1 MTKLS
6 DQGKILLVLVAAFLV
21 VHLFASKREYFD
33 NQKKKFVVKSG
44 DDVYDKFYASIYDDL
59 VGNPAREQFEII
71 EIVRTTSPGRKSL
84 VLDVGSGTG
93 SHVKA
98 LNGKGIPTVG
108 IDKSS
113 AMVEKARTKCPECKF
128 QRADALAAMT
138 FSPNTFSHIVCLYFT
153 IYYIQDKLTFFKN
166 CYTWLKPGGYLVLH
180 LVNRDKFDP
189 VIPAASPFY
198 LVSPQKYAKERITKS
213 SVKFDTFQYKSQ
225 LRLDKAKDKATFE
238 ETTTDDKT
246 GNVRK
251 NIHNFYMETQK
262 HILSLAKNVGFIL
275 RGKID
280 MVSVQYEYQYLYILY
295 KEGVRTLQ

>member
-6 DQGKILLVLVAAFLV
+6 DQGKILLALVAVFLIF
-21 VHLFASKREYFD
+21 HLFSSKREHFD

-59 VGNPAREQFEII
+59 VGSLARERFEII
-71 EIVRTTSPGRKSL
+71 EIMRTTSPGKGSL

-98 LNGKGIPTVG
+98 LNDKGVQAVG
-108 IDKSS
+108 IDKSA
-113 AMVEKARTKCPECKF
+113 AMVEKALTKCPDCKF
-128 QRADALAAMT
+128 KRADALSTMT
-138 FSPNTFSHIVCLYFT
+138 FPPDTFSHILCLYFT

-180 LVNRDKFDP
+180 LVNRDQFDP
-189 VIPAASPFY
+189 VVPAASPFY

-238 ETTTDDKT
+238 ETMTDDKT

-251 NIHNFYMETQK
+251 NVHDFHMGTQK
-262 HILSLAKNVGFIL
+262 HILSLAKDVGFIL
-275 RGKID
+275 KGKID
-280 MVSVQYEYQYLYILY
+280 MVSVQYEYQYLYIVY
-295 KEGVRTLQ
+295 KEGVRTFQ

>member
-6 DQGKILLVLVAAFLV
+6 EQGKILLALVAAFLV
-21 VHLFASKREYFD
+21 VHLFASKRENFD
-33 NQKKKFVVKSG
+33 NQKKKFVVKSS
-44 DDVYDKFYASIYDDL
+44 DNVYDKFYSGIYDEL
-59 VGNPAREQFEII
+59 VGSPARERFEIL
-71 EIVRTTSPGRKSL
+71 EIARTTKPGKSSL
-84 VLDVGSGTG
+84 VLDIGSGTG

-98 LNGKGIPTVG
+98 LNDKGIRAVG

-113 AMVEKARTKCPECKF
+113 AMVEKARAKCPKCKF
-128 QRADALAAMT
+128 QKADALSTMT
-138 FSPNTFSHIVCLYFT
+138 FSPNTFSHIMCLYFT

-180 LVNRDKFDP
+180 LVNRDQFDP
-189 VIPAASPFY
+189 VVPAASPFY

-225 LRLDKAKDKATFE
+225 LRLDKANDKATFE
-238 ETTTDDKT
+238 ETMTDDKT

-251 NIHNFYMETQK
+251 NVHDFHMETQK

-275 RGKID
+275 KGKID
-280 MVSVQYEYQYLYILY
+280 MVSVQYEYQYLYLLY